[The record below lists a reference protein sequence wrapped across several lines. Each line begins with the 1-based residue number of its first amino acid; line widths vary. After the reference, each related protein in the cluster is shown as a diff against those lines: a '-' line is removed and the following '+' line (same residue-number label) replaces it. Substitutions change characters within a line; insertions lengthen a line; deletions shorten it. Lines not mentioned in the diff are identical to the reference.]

1 MTKLRKAFSGSIH
14 AGLATLSGCY
24 LSDIVDIITASKVA
38 ETAVITAAITL
49 VVRLVANTAD

>member
-1 MTKLRKAFSGSIH
+1 MTRIRGAFSGSVH

-24 LSDIVDIITASKVA
+24 LSDVVDIITASKVA

-49 VVRLVANTAD
+49 VVRLAGNTHA